1 MRAAGLDIG
10 SRSIE
15 IVVIDT
21 CGSNGDGRAR
31 VVAAERIATAP
42 TVAEDCR
49 RLVSGASFDRL
60 VVTGYGRAM
69 AEVSFGFPSVT
80 EIRAYAR
87 GAEEVHPGC
96 RSVLDIGGQ
105 DTKAISLDGAGRA
118 LRFEMNDRCAAGAG
132 RFLEMMASALDY
144 EIETFGAGAT
154 GGDGSVR
161 INSMCAVFAESEVV
175 GLLTRGARREDIALA
190 VHHVVAA
197 RAASMLKHV
206 SLEEPIVF
214 AGGAARNRCLRA
226 LLEESIGRKVHVPEA
241 PEMIGAL
248 GAALIASEG

>member
-15 IVVIDT
+15 LVIL
-21 CGSNGDGRAR
+21 DGEGRET
-31 VVAAERIATAP
+31 VATERIATTP

-49 RLVSGASFDRL
+49 RLVATASFDRL

-69 AEVSFGFPSVT
+69 AEVAFGYPSVT
-80 EIRAYAR
+80 EIKAYAR
-87 GAEEVHPGC
+87 GAEDVRPGC

-105 DTKAISLDGAGRA
+105 DTKAIALDGTGRA

-144 EIETFGAGAT
+144 DIASFGAGAVR
-154 GGDGSVR
+154 GDGSVK

-175 GLLTRGARREDIALA
+175 GLLTRGLRREDIALA
-190 VHHVVAA
+190 VHQVVAS
-197 RAASMLKHV
+197 RAAAMLIRV
-206 SLEEPIVF
+206 SREAPIVF
-214 AGGAARNRCLRA
+214 AGGAARNPCLVA
-226 LLEESIGRKVHVPEA
+226 LVEQAVGGPVFVPKD
-241 PEMIGAL
+241 PEMLGAR
-248 GAALIASEG
+248 GAALIALEG